1 MVKPG
6 PLINNKPM
14 KFNLSLKLN
23 LGFLIVVILMIGLG
37 SFALAEMNTLNAS
50 IVFIGKNSVQGFVS
64 IDSIAENIAEYRQ
77 LQLQHIISTSS
88 AEKKQYEEA
97 MHALEQ
103 TNKVLLLDFKS
114 LISNDADRVAYD
126 RILAAWENYIKD
138 SSGFLSPSLKLDQ
151 ETALKVL
158 NGAAKEDYAQ
168 IVKELQAWRMLSS
181 GLTNQHLANSSKDH
195 ILTERLMIGL
205 MVAAVVIAF
214 GIGNYLARSI
224 SRAAGQLVATARE
237 IAQQDL
243 STLATA
249 AAAMAE
255 GDLTQTISFQV
266 CEVNYR
272 SNDEMGE
279 LAHAFNLM
287 VNSLQKTGLSFSQM
301 MQRLR
306 ESVGKISQNA
316 KELMA
321 ASEQL
326 ATAANQTGLATTQIA
341 TTMQQIARGAN
352 QQSES
357 ISRTANSMT
366 QMSQAIEGVS
376 KGAQDQTVAVTHVI
390 GTTDQI
396 ANAIQQV
403 SSNAEAGTK
412 GSALAAKVARE
423 GAATV
428 SATLTSMQNIQSKV
442 NVSAQKVQEMG
453 ERSEQI
459 GAIVEMIEEIASQTN
474 LLALNAAIEA
484 ARAGEQG
491 KGFAVVA
498 DEVRKLAERAS
509 GATKEISGLV
519 KDIQTTVA
527 DAVTAM
533 QAGSAEVETGVA
545 QANRAGHAL
554 SEILNTAEEVNRQVK
569 EIASSAQHMS
579 GLSSELASAT
589 QSVSAVVEQNNS
601 ATAEMDAGSSEMNIA
616 IENIASVSEENSAAV
631 EEVSASAEEMSIKV
645 AEVNTSAHG
654 LAEMAESLMQIVAQF
669 KLQDQ
674 GAAA

>member
-1 MVKPG
+1 
-6 PLINNKPM
+6 M

-23 LGFLIVVILMIGLG
+23 LGFLTVVVLMIGLG
-37 SFALAEMNTLNAS
+37 SFALTEMNALNAS

-64 IDSIAENIAEYRQ
+64 IDSLAENIAEYRQ

-88 AEKKQYEEA
+88 AEKKQYEES
-97 MHALEQ
+97 MQALEQ
-103 TNKVLLLDFKS
+103 SNKTLFSDFKD

-126 RILAAWENYIKD
+126 RILAAWGNYIKD
-138 SSGFLSPSLKLDQ
+138 SSGFLAPSRKMEQ
-151 ETALKVL
+151 ETALKYL
-158 NGAAKEDYAQ
+158 NGAAKDDYVQ

-181 GLTNQHLANSSKDH
+181 GLTNQHLANSAKDH
-195 ILTERLMIGL
+195 IFTERLMIGL
-205 MVAAVVIAF
+205 MVAAAIIAF
-214 GIGNYLARSI
+214 GIGIYLARSI
-224 SRAAGQLVATARE
+224 SKAAGQMVATAEE
-237 IAQQDL
+237 IARKDL
-243 STLATA
+243 CTLAMAT
-249 AAAMAE
+249 AAMAE

-266 CEVNYR
+266 REVNYK

-279 LAHAFNLM
+279 LAQAFNLM
-287 VNSLQKTGLSFSQM
+287 VNSLQRTGLSFSQM

-341 TTMQQIARGAN
+341 NTMQQIARGAT

-357 ISRTANSMT
+357 ISRTANSMA

-376 KGAQDQTVAVTHVI
+376 KGAQDQTLAVTHVI
-390 GTTDQI
+390 GTTGQI
-396 ANAIQQV
+396 TNAIEQV
-403 SSNAEAGTK
+403 SSNAESGTK

-423 GAATV
+423 GALTV
-428 SATLTSMQNIQSKV
+428 SATLTSMQNIQTKV
-442 NVSAQKVQEMG
+442 HASAKKVQEMG

-459 GAIVEMIEEIASQTN
+459 GTIVEMIEDIASQTN

-509 GATKEISGLV
+509 GATREIGGLV

-533 QAGSAEVETGVA
+533 QAGSAEVETGVS
-545 QANRAGHAL
+545 QANLAGNAL
-554 SEILNTAEEVNRQVK
+554 SEILSTAEEVNRQVK
-569 EIASSAQHMS
+569 EIASSARHMS
-579 GLSSELASAT
+579 SLSGELVSAT
-589 QSVSAVVEQNNS
+589 HSVSSVVEQNNS

-631 EEVSASAEEMSIKV
+631 EEVSASAEEMSAKV
-645 AEVNTSAHG
+645 AEVNASAHD
-654 LAEMAESLMQIVAQF
+654 LAKMAESLMEIVVQF
-669 KLQDQ
+669 KLQGDLTT
-674 GAAA
+674 A

>member
-1 MVKPG
+1 
-6 PLINNKPM
+6 M

-23 LGFLIVVILMIGLG
+23 LGFLTVVILMVGLG
-37 SFALAEMNTLNAS
+37 SFALAEMNALNNS
-50 IVFIGKNSVQGFVS
+50 IIFIGRNSFQGFVS
-64 IDSIAENIAEYRQ
+64 IDSIAENISEYRQ

-88 AEKKQYEEA
+88 AKKKQFEES

-103 TNKVLLLDFKS
+103 SNKALFFDFKD
-114 LISNDADRVAYD
+114 LTSNDADQVAYD

-138 SSGFLSPSLKLDQ
+138 SSGFLAPSQKMDQ
-151 ETALKVL
+151 ETALKYL
-158 NGAAKEDYAQ
+158 NGAAKDDYVQ
-168 IVKELQAWRMLSS
+168 IIKELQAWRMLSS
-181 GLTNQHLANSSKDH
+181 GLTNQHLANSSKDY
-195 ILTERLMIGL
+195 IFTKRLMIGL
-205 MVAAVVIAF
+205 MIAAAIIAF
-214 GIGNYLARSI
+214 GIGIYLARSI
-224 SRAAGQLVATARE
+224 SKAAGQMVATAEE
-237 IAQQDL
+237 IAQKDL
-243 STLATA
+243 SALALAT
-249 AAAMAE
+249 AAMAE

-266 CEVNYR
+266 REVNYR

-279 LAHAFNLM
+279 LAQAFNLM
-287 VNSLQKTGLSFSQM
+287 VNSLQQTGLSFSQM

-316 KELMA
+316 KVLMA

-326 ATAANQTGLATTQIA
+326 ASAANQTGLATTQIA
-341 TTMQQIARGAN
+341 NTMQQISRGAT

-357 ISRTANSMT
+357 ISRTANSMV

-376 KGAQDQTVAVTHVI
+376 KGAQDQTLAVTHVL

-396 ANAIQQV
+396 TNAIEQV
-403 SSNAEAGTK
+403 SSNADAGTK

-423 GAATV
+423 GVLTV
-428 SATLTSMQNIQSKV
+428 SATLTSMQNIQTKV
-442 NVSAQKVQEMG
+442 NASAKKVQEMG

-459 GAIVEMIEEIASQTN
+459 GTIVEMIEEIASQTN

-509 GATKEISGLV
+509 GATREIGGLV
-519 KDIQTTVA
+519 KDIQTTVT

-533 QAGSAEVETGVA
+533 QAGSAEVETGVS
-545 QANRAGHAL
+545 QANLAGNAL

-569 EIASSAQHMS
+569 EIASSARHMS
-579 GLSSELASAT
+579 SLSGELASAT
-589 QSVSAVVEQNNS
+589 HSVSSVVEQNNS
-601 ATAEMDAGSSEMNIA
+601 ATAEMDAGAGEMNIA

-631 EEVSASAEEMSIKV
+631 EEVSASAEEMSAQV
-645 AEVNTSAHG
+645 AEVNASAHN
-654 LAEMAESLMQIVAQF
+654 LAKMAESLMEIVVQF
-669 KLQDQ
+669 KLQKNLT
-674 GAAA
+674 AT

>member
-1 MVKPG
+1 
-6 PLINNKPM
+6 M

-23 LGFLIVVILMIGLG
+23 LGFLTVVILMIGLG

-50 IVFIGKNSVQGFVS
+50 IIFIGRNSFQGFVS
-64 IDSIAENIAEYRQ
+64 IDSIAENISEYRQ
-77 LQLQHIISTSS
+77 LQLLHIISTSS
-88 AEKKQYEEA
+88 AEKKQFEES

-103 TNKVLLLDFKS
+103 SNKVLFFDFKD
-114 LISNDADRVAYD
+114 LISNDADQVAYD
-126 RILAAWENYIKD
+126 RILVAWENYIKD
-138 SSGFLSPSLKLDQ
+138 SSGFIAPSQKMDQ
-151 ETALKVL
+151 ETALKYL
-158 NGAAKEDYAQ
+158 NGDAKDDYVQ
-168 IVKELQAWRMLSS
+168 IIKELQAWRMLSS

-195 ILTERLMIGL
+195 IFTKRLMIGL
-205 MVAAVVIAF
+205 MIAAAIIAF
-214 GIGNYLARSI
+214 GIGIYLARSI
-224 SRAAGQLVATARE
+224 SKAAGQMVATAEE
-237 IAQQDL
+237 IAQKDL
-243 STLATA
+243 SALALAT
-249 AAAMAE
+249 AAMAE

-266 CEVNYR
+266 REVNYR

-279 LAHAFNLM
+279 LAQAFNLM
-287 VNSLQKTGLSFSQM
+287 VNSLQQTGLSFSQM

-316 KELMA
+316 KVLMA

-326 ATAANQTGLATTQIA
+326 ASAANQTGLATTQIA
-341 TTMQQIARGAN
+341 NTMQQISRGAT

-357 ISRTANSMT
+357 ISRTANSMV

-376 KGAQDQTVAVTHVI
+376 KGAQDQTLAVTHVL

-396 ANAIQQV
+396 TDAIEQV
-403 SSNAEAGTK
+403 SSNADAGTK

-423 GAATV
+423 GVLTV
-428 SATLTSMQNIQSKV
+428 SATLTSMQNIQTKV
-442 NVSAQKVQEMG
+442 NASAKKVQEMG

-459 GAIVEMIEEIASQTN
+459 GTIVEMIEEIASQTN

-509 GATKEISGLV
+509 GATREIGGLV
-519 KDIQTTVA
+519 KDIQTTVT

-533 QAGSAEVETGVA
+533 QAGSTEVETGVS
-545 QANRAGHAL
+545 QANLAGNAL

-569 EIASSAQHMS
+569 EIASSARHMS
-579 GLSSELASAT
+579 SLSGELASAT
-589 QSVSAVVEQNNS
+589 HSVSSVVEQNNS
-601 ATAEMDAGSSEMNIA
+601 ATAKMDAGAGEMNIA

-631 EEVSASAEEMSIKV
+631 EEVSASAEEMSVKV
-645 AEVNTSAHG
+645 AEVNASAHD
-654 LAEMAESLMQIVAQF
+654 LAKMAESLMEIVVQF
-669 KLQDQ
+669 KLQENLTT
-674 GAAA
+674 A

>member
-1 MVKPG
+1 
-6 PLINNKPM
+6 M

-23 LGFLIVVILMIGLG
+23 LGFLTVVILMIGLG

-50 IVFIGKNSVQGFVS
+50 IIFIGRNSFQGFVS
-64 IDSIAENIAEYRQ
+64 IDSIAENISEYRQ
-77 LQLQHIISTSS
+77 LQLLHIISTSS
-88 AEKKQYEEA
+88 AEKKQFEES

-103 TNKVLLLDFKS
+103 SNKVLFFDFKD
-114 LISNDADRVAYD
+114 LISNDADQVAYD
-126 RILAAWENYIKD
+126 RILVAWENYIKD
-138 SSGFLSPSLKLDQ
+138 SSGFIAPSQKMDQ
-151 ETALKVL
+151 ETALKYL
-158 NGAAKEDYAQ
+158 NGDAKDDYVQ
-168 IVKELQAWRMLSS
+168 IIKELQAWRMLSS

-195 ILTERLMIGL
+195 IFTKRLMIGL
-205 MVAAVVIAF
+205 MIAAAIIAF
-214 GIGNYLARSI
+214 GIGIYLARSI
-224 SRAAGQLVATARE
+224 SKAAGQMVATAEE
-237 IAQQDL
+237 IAQKDL
-243 STLATA
+243 SALALAT
-249 AAAMAE
+249 AAMAE

-266 CEVNYR
+266 REVNYR

-279 LAHAFNLM
+279 LAQAFNLM
-287 VNSLQKTGLSFSQM
+287 VNSLQQTGLSFSQM

-316 KELMA
+316 KVLMA

-326 ATAANQTGLATTQIA
+326 ASAANQTGLATTQIA
-341 TTMQQIARGAN
+341 NTMQQISRGAT

-357 ISRTANSMT
+357 ISRTANSMV

-376 KGAQDQTVAVTHVI
+376 KGAQDQTLAVTHVL

-396 ANAIQQV
+396 TNAIEQV
-403 SSNAEAGTK
+403 SSNADAGTK

-423 GAATV
+423 GVLTV
-428 SATLTSMQNIQSKV
+428 SATLTSMQNIQTKV
-442 NVSAQKVQEMG
+442 NASAKKVQEMG

-459 GAIVEMIEEIASQTN
+459 GTIVEMIEEIASQTN

-509 GATKEISGLV
+509 GATREIGGLV
-519 KDIQTTVA
+519 KDIQTTVT

-533 QAGSAEVETGVA
+533 QAGSAEVETGVS
-545 QANRAGHAL
+545 QANLAGNAL

-569 EIASSAQHMS
+569 EIASSARHMS
-579 GLSSELASAT
+579 SLSGELASAT
-589 QSVSAVVEQNNS
+589 HSVSSVVEQNNS
-601 ATAEMDAGSSEMNIA
+601 ATAEMDAGAGEMNIA

-631 EEVSASAEEMSIKV
+631 EEVSASAEEMSAKV
-645 AEVNTSAHG
+645 AEVNASAHD
-654 LAEMAESLMQIVAQF
+654 LAKMAESLMEIVVQF
-669 KLQDQ
+669 KLQENLTT
-674 GAAA
+674 A